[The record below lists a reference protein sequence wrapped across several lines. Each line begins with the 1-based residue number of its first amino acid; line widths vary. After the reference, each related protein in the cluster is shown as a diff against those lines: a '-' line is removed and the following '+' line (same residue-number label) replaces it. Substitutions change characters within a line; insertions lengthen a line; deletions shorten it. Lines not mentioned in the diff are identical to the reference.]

1 MGYILPNATASEFG
15 FGTVVER
22 FLLNEIAFPPGI
34 SNNTSETVTRVPVT
48 FNSQF
53 VMKSEHQEI
62 LNVLDVAILE
72 SERFASQ
79 DSRGRIHES
88 KLRKVSHQM
97 FSIRYLQME
106 LNLPLSSKFLQMIAF
121 RIRCQQL

>member
-72 SERFASQ
+72 SERFVSQ
-79 DSRGRIHES
+79 DSGGRIHES

-97 FSIRYLQME
+97 FSIQYLQIK
-106 LNLPLSSKFLQMIAF
+106 LSLPLAAKSY
-121 RIRCQQL
+121 R